1 MRAVQSLQVYDGTS
15 MTNAPDTSSVP
26 TSSSSSGYDERQK
39 WQAFWV
45 CVGVAALTILDLSKV
60 NVGLPS
66 IEASL
71 GAGPTALQLIVAG
84 YALAFGL
91 SLVPS
96 GRLGDLKSRRLMFV
110 IGLSSFTVA
119 SVLCAIAPTVELL
132 VAARILQGVAAGIQM
147 PQVLGLIQQLFQG
160 RERGRAF
167 GLFGAVIGVS
177 TAFGPTIGGLLIAVG
192 GAQDGWRLLFWM
204 NVPLG
209 IVAIVFA
216 LKLLPRTSTAPSG
229 HNELDLMGIVLL
241 GLTILTLMLPFVL
254 TTGQGDDPLRWL
266 FLIGFAGF
274 GALFVWWEQRYKARG
289 KSPVVHFSLFSL
301 ASYRNGTLIATV
313 YFCALPATFLLTT
326 LFLQQG
332 LGLEPVYAGMVT
344 IPFALTSAVAAFYG
358 GRIVEKYGRSL
369 VVLGLVLVGVGFV
382 VLLLAATLTPPEYTP
397 WAMAGGMLVAGTGG
411 GFVISP
417 NQTLTLAEVPVEMGG
432 VAGSMGQVG
441 QRAGTAIGTAAAVST
456 FYSVIAGRSEGST
469 LDIYHEA
476 YRSGFLVTIAL
487 VAGALVLALLDL
499 RARRQGRVGEAAD
512 AS

>member
-1 MRAVQSLQVYDGTS
+1 MTKTS
-15 MTNAPDTSSVP
+15 D
-26 TSSSSSGYDERQK
+26 SSSARDSDGAPAAPGPAGQITDRQK
-39 WQAFWV
+39 WQAFGV

-110 IGLSSFTVA
+110 IGLSAFTIA
-119 SVLCAIAPTVELL
+119 SILCALAPSIELL
-132 VAARILQGVAAGIQM
+132 VVARILQGVAAGIQM
-147 PQVLGLIQQLFQG
+147 PQVLGLVQQLFQG
-160 RERGRAF
+160 KERGRAF
-167 GLFGAVIGVS
+167 GLFGAVIGIS
-177 TAFGPTIGGLLIAVG
+177 TAFGPTLGGLLIAIG
-192 GAQDGWRLLFWM
+192 GDQDGWRLLFWM

-216 LKLLPRTSTAPSG
+216 LKLLPRATTAPSG
-229 HNELDLMGIVLL
+229 HNELDLVGIVLL

-254 TTGQGDDPLRWL
+254 TTGQGDEPLRWL
-266 FLIGFAGF
+266 FLIGFVGF
-274 GALFVWWEQRYKARG
+274 GAAFVAWEQRYKARG

-326 LFLQQG
+326 LYLQQG

-358 GRIVEKYGRSL
+358 GRIVDKYGRSL
-369 VVLGLVLVGVGFV
+369 VVLGLSLVAGGFV
-382 VLLLAATLTPPEYTP
+382 LLLLAAVLTPQEITP
-397 WAMAGGMLVAGTGG
+397 YAMGVGMLVAGAGG

-456 FYSVIAGRSEGST
+456 FYSVIAGAGSDAS
-469 LDIYHEA
+469 LDVYHAA
-476 YRSGFLVTIAL
+476 YRSGFFVTIAL
-487 VAGALVLALLDL
+487 VAVALVLALLDL
-499 RARRQGRVGEAAD
+499 RARKQGRVGEAAS